1 MPRCCAFEC
10 STTERDGKRLFRIPS
25 AKRDATWRKAWLQR
39 ISRADFNPTQWFR
52 LCEEEEEA
60 SAMAFARLASSL
72 FLVFL
77 ATLGSGVGA
86 EDDGP
91 SVLRSML
98 AAFMKQGAQACGT
111 VLPAIIA
118 QTDRDGLVKKHNELR
133 SKVAKGAGTLPKAAN
148 MRKLKWDDAL
158 AKRAQESADKCD
170 PTKQET
176 GDTLNTGSL
185 TGVHQNVGSGDLA
198 EDNADIMQFAE
209 GILDKWFEAHTT
221 IKATAVDNYVAQTD
235 RQMESFAQLAWA
247 ETELVGCGFKHYKVT
262 TVSKAILVCNYH
274 PGLKP
279 GAAIYKKGN
288 PCSDC
293 GGGLACDDMEL
304 CAKPSGDSSATSQP
318 KAEEGGFS
326 FLAIVGILGALAAV
340 GAIVAGVIVMR
351 KSHAAAASAAA
362 ALPGG
367 AEEGMGGS
375 REAAGGDAVGDAAG
389 PDELKAEAGA
399 EGEKAAEAPDAPAAS
414 QDALTKH

>member
-1 MPRCCAFEC
+1 
-10 STTERDGKRLFRIPS
+10 
-25 AKRDATWRKAWLQR
+25 
-39 ISRADFNPTQWFR
+39 
-52 LCEEEEEA
+52 
-60 SAMAFARLASSL
+60 MAFARMASSL

-111 VLPAIIA
+111 VLPASIA

-133 SKVAKGAGTLPKAAN
+133 SKVAKGAGTLPKATN
-148 MRKLKWDDAL
+148 MRKLKWDEAL
-158 AKRAQESADKCD
+158 AKKAQETADKCD

-198 EDNADIMQFAE
+198 EDKANIMQFAE
-209 GILDKWFEAHTT
+209 GILDKWFEEHSK
-221 IKATAVDNYVAQTD
+221 IKATVVDKYVAQTD
-235 RQMESFAQLAWA
+235 RQMESFAQLVWA

-262 TVSKAILVCNYH
+262 TASKAILVCNYH
-274 PGLKP
+274 PGLKV
-279 GAAIYKKGN
+279 GAAIYKKGD

-293 GGGLACDDMEL
+293 GDGLACDDMKL
-304 CAKPSGDSSATSQP
+304 CGKPSGDSSATGKS

-326 FLAIVGILGALAAV
+326 ILAFLGILGVLAAV
-340 GAIVAGVIVMR
+340 GAIVAGVIIMR
-351 KSHAAAASAAA
+351 KHHAEAAA
-362 ALPGG
+362 ALAAPAQPGG
-367 AEEGMGGS
+367 HEEGTGGPH
-375 REAAGGDAVGDAAG
+375 EAAAEHAVGDAAAA
-389 PDELKAEAGA
+389 DAHKAEPGA
-399 EGEKAAEAPDAPAAS
+399 EGEKAAESPDAAAAS
-414 QDALTKH
+414 HEALTKK

>member
-1 MPRCCAFEC
+1 
-10 STTERDGKRLFRIPS
+10 
-25 AKRDATWRKAWLQR
+25 
-39 ISRADFNPTQWFR
+39 
-52 LCEEEEEA
+52 
-60 SAMAFARLASSL
+60 MAFARLASSL

-98 AAFMKQGAQACGT
+98 AAFMKQGAHACGS
-111 VLPAIIA
+111 VLPAVIA

-133 SKVAKGAGTLPKAAN
+133 SKVAKGAGTLPKATN
-148 MRKLKWDDAL
+148 MRKLNWDEAL
-158 AKRAQESADKCD
+158 AKKAQETADKCD

-176 GDTLNTGSL
+176 GATLNTGSL
-185 TGVHQNVGSGDLA
+185 TGVHQNVGAGDLS
-198 EDNADIMQFAE
+198 EDNADIMKFAD
-209 GILDKWFEAHTT
+209 GILDQWFAEHSK
-221 IKATAVDNYVAQTD
+221 IPATAVDKYVAQTD
-235 RQMESFAQLAWA
+235 RQLESFAQLVWA

-279 GAAIYKKGN
+279 GVAIYKKGD

-293 GGGLACDDMEL
+293 GDGLACDDMKL
-304 CAKPSGDSSATSQP
+304 CAKASGDSSATGKS
-318 KAEEGGFS
+318 KAEKGGFS

-340 GAIVAGVIVMR
+340 GGIVAGVVVMH
-351 KSHAAAASAAA
+351 KSHAAAPAAPAAPAPPGAPHEGVGGSHEAAA
-362 ALPGG
+362 GH
-367 AEEGMGGS
+367 
-375 REAAGGDAVGDAAG
+375 AVGDAAG
-389 PDELKAEAGA
+389 ADEHKAEAGA

-414 QDALTKH
+414 HDALTKH